1 MKKAMGICMAIMTLL
16 GGEAT
21 AQISSNMKV
30 SSSGTEI
37 KLDFKA
43 LPQVGAVSLSFIHLA
58 KTGDT
63 LWSIS
68 RKYGLTV
75 DELAK
80 VNRLD
85 PQRILMLNQ
94 RIVIPV
100 KPKLEGNPAAQKDP
114 AVQVYIVVDEKSG
127 QAKTATTTTTTARTV
142 TTATT
147 TQSANASQYEVKKG
161 DTLYSIARR
170 HQVTVE
176 QLAQLNNL
184 TSHEHLKYGMLLK
197 LPQYTEY
204 QVQAGDTLHQIA
216 RKHRTSV
223 QTLAKHNQLKEQD
236 TISVGQRLKIPL

>member
-1 MKKAMGICMAIMTLL
+1 MKKMLGICVAFITLL
-16 GGEAT
+16 GGEAN

-37 KLDFKA
+37 KVDFKA
-43 LPQVGAVSLSFIHLA
+43 MPQVGAVSLSFIHLA

-63 LWSIS
+63 LWSIA

-75 DELAK
+75 DELTK

-85 PQRILMLNQ
+85 PQRILLLNQ
-94 RIVIPV
+94 RIIIPV
-100 KPKLEGNPAAQKDP
+100 KPRLEGNPVAQKNP
-114 AVQVYIVVDEKSG
+114 SVQVYIVVDEKSG
-127 QAKTATTTTTTARTV
+127 QEKAATTTV
-142 TTATT
+142 
-147 TQSANASQYEVKKG
+147 QSASASSNSYEVKKG

-176 QLAQLNNL
+176 QLTQLNGL

-197 LPQYTEY
+197 LPRETEY

-223 QTLAKHNQLKEQD
+223 QALAQHNQLKEQD
-236 TISVGQRLKIPL
+236 TITVGQRLKIPL